1 VKFAWI
7 DAEKAC
13 FPVAAMCR
21 VLGVSRT
28 GLYAWQSRPESLHAQ
43 HERKLRVLVR
53 EAHEKSRKT
62 YGSPRVHAELRA
74 HGYKISRK
82 RVARLM
88 REGGIKARARR
99 RYKCST
105 MSEHDQPVAANVLAR
120 NFTASAPNQV
130 WVGDATELY
139 VPGGKLYLVSVLDL
153 FSRML
158 VGWAVSAVNDRHL
171 AMRALEMAVKRRC
184 PGAGLLHH
192 TDRGSPETSNSPHE
206 EHFRAGTSA
215 MKCRPSRSRRAA

>member
-28 GLYAWQSRPESLHAQ
+28 GLYAWRSRPESLHAQ